1 MTRESE
7 LMLYALLAL
16 PAAVVGF
23 VLLLMGPVGWFVAG
37 FLGIAV
43 IGVAAM
49 RGESNDGDDPDRT
62 NCTHCGSRTAADDA
76 CEYCGEPP

>member
-7 LMLYALLAL
+7 LMLYALLVL

-23 VLLLMGPVGWFVAG
+23 FLLLMGPIGWFVAG

-43 IGVAAM
+43 IGAAAM
-49 RGESNDGDDPDRT
+49 LGESDKDEESVRT
-62 NCTHCGSRTAADDA
+62 NCPHCGSRTAAGER
-76 CEYCGEPP
+76 CEYCGEPV